1 MRTFSGM
8 YLGVLEQR
16 YASIGTA
23 IGVVWNFEM
32 YWSVYR
38 GNIVFIWLQLND
50 FSLSY
55 YSPWLDIGIK
65 VSGSGGVPHTLMCVF

>member
-8 YLGVLEQR
+8 HLGVLEQR

-23 IGVVWNFEM
+23 IGVMWNSEM

-38 GNIVFIWLQLND
+38 GNIVFIRLQLND

-55 YSPWLDIGIK
+55 YSPWLDIGIVEIDVESDIK
-65 VSGSGGVPHTLMCVF
+65 VISV